1 MKRTTEFV
9 LGLIGGILGFF
20 GAMFALAFGGLDA
33 AFNESGTSQFTGL
46 GWSAMLFSILAIVA
60 SVIVKKKAKLGG
72 ILLLVSA
79 VGGII
84 SIFVF
89 FILPA
94 VLIIIAG
101 CMGVFRK
108 ETVKTVPAE

>member
-9 LGLIGGILGFF
+9 LGLIGGIFGFF
-20 GAMFALAFGGLDA
+20 GAMSAIAFGGLDA
-33 AFNESGTSQFTGL
+33 AFSESGTSQITGL
-46 GWSAMLFSILAIVA
+46 GWAAMLFSILAIVA

-84 SIFVF
+84 SISMF

-108 ETVKTVPAE
+108 EPVKTVPAE

>member
-9 LGLIGGILGFF
+9 LGLIGGIFGFF
-20 GAMFALAFGGLDA
+20 GAMFALAFGGIDA
-33 AFNESGTSQFTGL
+33 AFSDSGTSEITGL
-46 GWSAMLFSILAIVA
+46 GWAAMLFSILAIVA
-60 SVIVKKKAKLGG
+60 SAIVKKKAKLGG

-84 SIFVF
+84 SISMF

-108 ETVKTVPAE
+108 EPVVNNTTA

>member
-1 MKRTTEFV
+1 
-9 LGLIGGILGFF
+9 
-20 GAMFALAFGGLDA
+20 MFALAFGGIDA
-33 AFNESGTSQFTGL
+33 AFSDSDTSEITGL
-46 GWSAMLFSILAIVA
+46 GWAAMLFSILAIVA

-84 SIFVF
+84 SISMF

-108 ETVKTVPAE
+108 DPVVNNTAASE